1 MSDTKNELD
10 AIVRGLSQPI
20 KSALNDQRDAIKDL
34 ADRLAA
40 LADRVAALE
49 AALSP
54 VALEDLS

>member
-1 MSDTKNELD
+1 MPVSKDELD
-10 AIVRGLSQPI
+10 AIVRGIAKPI
-20 KSALNDQRDAIKDL
+20 KRALDDQRDDLNDL

-49 AALSP
+49 DALSP

>member
-1 MSDTKNELD
+1 MPVNKDEVA
-10 AIVRGLSQPI
+10 AIVRGISKPI
-20 KSALNDQRDAIKDL
+20 KRALDGQRDELKDL

-54 VALEDLS
+54 AALEDLA